1 VSTSGDTGHD
11 SGRGRG
17 NDSGHDAGC
26 NANHDQDHSRLSPA
40 ARAAT
45 GLITGYRRF
54 ISPFLGPRCRFYP
67 TCSAY
72 AGEAVTRFGIVRG
85 GWLALRRI
93 VRCQPL
99 CEGGIDPVPEE
110 FNWLTRSAGDPE

>member
-1 VSTSGDTGHD
+1 VSTPDDNKPDHGHD
-11 SGRGRG
+11 SCEERP
-17 NDSGHDAGC
+17 
-26 NANHDQDHSRLSPA
+26 SPG

-45 GLITGYRRF
+45 GLIAGYRRF

-72 AGEAVTRFGIVRG
+72 AGQAISRFGIVRG
-85 GWLALRRI
+85 GWLTLRRI

-99 CEGGIDPVPEE
+99 CDGGIDPVPER
-110 FNWLTRSAGDPE
+110 FNWFARDTIERE